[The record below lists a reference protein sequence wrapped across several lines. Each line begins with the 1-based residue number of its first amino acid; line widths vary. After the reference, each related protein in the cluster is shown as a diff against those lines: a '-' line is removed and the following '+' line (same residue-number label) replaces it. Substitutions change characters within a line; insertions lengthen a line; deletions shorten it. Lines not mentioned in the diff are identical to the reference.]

1 MEGETNVTVETN
13 LKITE
18 QDVRSFSASK
28 SEPEEFTN
36 LRVQALAA
44 AEVLPLPKPDKTK
57 IAAWNFT
64 EFPVHST
71 DSSTYA
77 SLTELPEEVQSLV
90 DLKQKNLYIQHNNTP
105 AYLALP
111 EELKAKGVILTD
123 IFTAIRDHA
132 DLVGKYFMNEAVKAE
147 EHKLTSLHAALL
159 NGGVFLYVPKNVVI
173 EEPVQVVFIHDNA
186 DASLFN
192 HVLVVADTSSQVT
205 YVETYISTVPKAN
218 GLANIVSE
226 VIAEDNAKIT
236 YGAVDVLAEG
246 FTAYINR
253 RGVAKRDATIEWALG
268 MMNDSDT
275 ISENTTYLIGDNS
288 TGDTKT
294 VVVGRGTQK
303 QNFTTTVTH
312 WGKNS
317 EGQILTHGVMKE
329 AASAI
334 FNGIGKIEHGAS
346 KANAEQE
353 SRVLMLS
360 PKARGDANPILLID
374 EDDVTAGHAAS
385 VGRVDPLQLY
395 YLMSRGIT
403 KQEAER
409 LVIHGFLAP
418 VVNVLPIEGV
428 KKQLTEVIERKVR

>member
-1 MEGETNVTVETN
+1 MTVDTK
-13 LKITE
+13 LQVTE

-57 IAAWNFT
+57 ITSWNFT

-71 DSSTYA
+71 ESSTYS
-77 SLTELPEEVQSLV
+77 SLTELPEEVKSLV
-90 DLKQKNLYIQHNNTP
+90 DLEQKNLYIQHNNTP
-105 AYLALP
+105 AYVSLSDD
-111 EELKAKGVILTD
+111 LKAKGVILTD
-123 IFTAIRDHA
+123 IFTAVREHA
-132 DLVGKYFMNEAVKAE
+132 DLVSKYFMTDAVKAE
-147 EHKLTSLHAALL
+147 EHKLTALHAALL
-159 NGGVFLYVPKNVVI
+159 NGGVFLYVPKNVVVD
-173 EEPVQVVFIHDNA
+173 EPVQVIFIHDDEN
-186 DASLFN
+186 ASLFN
-192 HVLVVADTSSQVT
+192 HALVVADTSSQVT
-205 YVETYISTVPKAN
+205 YVETYISTVSQAK

-226 VIAEDNAKIT
+226 VFAEDNAQVT

-246 FTAYINR
+246 FTTYVNR
-253 RGVAKRDATIEWALG
+253 RGVAKRDARIEWALG

-275 ISENTTYLIGDNS
+275 ISENTTFLVGDNS
-288 TGDTKT
+288 VGDTKT
-294 VVVGRGTQK
+294 VVVGRGSQK
-303 QNFTTTVTH
+303 QNFTTQVIH

-317 EGQILTHGVMKE
+317 DGQILKHGVMKDS
-329 AASAI
+329 ASSI
-334 FNGIGKIEHGAS
+334 FNGIGKIEHGAT

-385 VGRVDPLQLY
+385 VGRVDPLQLF
-395 YLMSRGIT
+395 YLMSRGIS

-418 VVNVLPIEGV
+418 VVRVLPIEGV